1 MRKRLFEIGIHIGER
16 NKMLKDIFIEDEVE
30 MLPVICED
38 ETYYIP
44 HGIKAEKNIKIV
56 TQKRRIKQCITRNCF
71 KRL

>member
-1 MRKRLFEIGIHIGER
+1 
-16 NKMLKDIFIEDEVE
+16 MLKDIFIEDEVE

-56 TQKRRIKQCITRNCF
+56 TQKRRIKKCITRNCF